1 MTVRFSPA
9 IAAATFAAVA
19 GLATAAVP
27 ARAQTAGQ
35 VSADYAVSF
44 LGLSIGRGTMVSTS
58 DGRSYRTT
66 LEARV
71 TGVAAIFAGGT
82 GTATATGRLTSSAAV
97 PASFDIEIRSGGKV
111 ETTRIALNGGNV
123 TGVERNPDKPPHPRA
138 TPVLPEHL
146 QGVLD
151 PLSAGIFVAGGS
163 GPVTGAA
170 ACERRARIFGG
181 RERFDLIFSFV
192 ETRQVE
198 IGGYKG
204 EAAVC
209 RVRFEP
215 IAGYRPDR
223 NDIQNARRRSA
234 EVILVPVRGTRHLVP
249 ARISLSTGYGTGVAE
264 ATRLALDG
272 APQARRAS
280 AD

>member
-1 MTVRFSPA
+1 MTDRFRSTLT
-9 IAAATFAAVA
+9 AASLAAV
-19 GLATAAVP
+19 LAVSVLP
-27 ARAQTAGQ
+27 ARAQSNQ

-44 LGLSIGRGTMVSTS
+44 LGLPIGRGTMVSTG
-58 DGRSYRTT
+58 DGRTYRTT
-66 LEARV
+66 LEAEV
-71 TGVAAIFAGGT
+71 TGIAALFAGGT
-82 GTATATGRLTSSAAV
+82 GTAVATGRLTPSAAI
-97 PASFDIEIRSGGKV
+97 PSSFSIETRSGSKV
-111 ETTRIALNGGNV
+111 ETTRITLTGGNV
-123 TGVERNPDKPPHPRA
+123 TAIARNPDKPPHPRA

-151 PLSAGIFVAGGS
+151 PLSAGIFLAGGS

-170 ACERRARIFGG
+170 ACDRRAPIFGG

-223 NDIQNARRRSA
+223 NDIQSARRRSA
-234 EVILVPVRGTRHLVP
+234 EVILVPVRGTRTLIP
-249 ARISLSTGYGTGVAE
+249 ARISLSTGYGIGVAE

-272 APQARRAS
+272 APQGRRAS